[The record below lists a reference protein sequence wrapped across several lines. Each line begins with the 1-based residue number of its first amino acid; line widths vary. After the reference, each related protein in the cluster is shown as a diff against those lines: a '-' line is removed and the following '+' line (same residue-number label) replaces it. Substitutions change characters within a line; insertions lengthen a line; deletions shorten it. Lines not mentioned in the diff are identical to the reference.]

1 MQLKQL
7 RKNLRLALVPVS
19 LSVIFLL
26 DILGPFDPVIT
37 VLYIPVIVL
46 STRIFPKGIV
56 TYLGLVC
63 VVLTGA
69 SFVLGHVEGFD
80 KVRLGQFA
88 AILLSITATTSFALC
103 FPSSNGLS
111 DGME

>member
-1 MQLKQL
+1 MQLKQF

-19 LSVIFLL
+19 LSAIFLL

-37 VLYIPVIVL
+37 VLYIPVIVI

-63 VVLTGA
+63 VVLTCA

-88 AILLSITATTSFALC
+88 AILLAITATTSFAVWL
-103 FPSSNGLS
+103 PNSNRLG
-111 DGME
+111 E